1 MNFATIKAVHDDG
14 VTLAFD
20 DGSESQKH
28 YKVNSGVVFNAG
40 DRVRILEDN
49 GTYVVEYVVGRPIK
63 AITAGTASTAGS
75 ANKLSTARQIR
86 LTGDVEGTA
95 NFDGSANISISITS
109 LRTAKLKTPLPQM
122 TKRRI
127 YSYGHN
133 IIMLCGIRS
142 ARARAPS
149 WPTDKRRT
157 HDLQYY
163 PNRQPPIFDR

>member
-1 MNFATIKAVHDDG
+1 MNFATIKAVYDDG

-63 AITAGTASTAGS
+63 AINAGTASTAGS

-95 NFDGSANISISITS
+95 NFDGSANISISVSS
-109 LRTAKLKTPLPQM
+109 LRTATLK
-122 TKRRI
+122 
-127 YSYGHN
+127 N
-133 IIMLCGIRS
+133 
-142 ARARAPS
+142 APS
-149 WPTDKRRT
+149 PNDKNKDISLYAQYNNALYYRVGSNT
-157 HDLQYY
+157 LVKLQ
-163 PNRQPPIFDR
+163 NG

>member
-14 VTLAFD
+14 VTLVFD

-63 AITAGTASTAGS
+63 AINAGTANTAGS

-95 NFDGSANISISITS
+95 NFDGSANISISVSS
-109 LRTAKLKTPLPQM
+109 LRTAALKNAYSPNDKYKDISLYAQYNNALYFRVGSNALVKLQN
-122 TKRRI
+122 
-127 YSYGHN
+127 G
-133 IIMLCGIRS
+133 
-142 ARARAPS
+142 
-149 WPTDKRRT
+149 
-157 HDLQYY
+157 
-163 PNRQPPIFDR
+163 

>member
-1 MNFATIKAVHDDG
+1 MNFATIKAVYDDG

-63 AITAGTASTAGS
+63 AINAGTANTAGS
-75 ANKLSTARQIR
+75 ANKLSTARQIK

-95 NFDGSANISISITS
+95 NFDGSANISISVSS
-109 LRTAKLKTPLPQM
+109 LRTAALKNAYAPNDKNKDISLYAQYNNALYYRVGSNTLVKLQN
-122 TKRRI
+122 
-127 YSYGHN
+127 G
-133 IIMLCGIRS
+133 
-142 ARARAPS
+142 
-149 WPTDKRRT
+149 
-157 HDLQYY
+157 
-163 PNRQPPIFDR
+163 

>member
-1 MNFATIKAVHDDG
+1 MNFATIKAVYDDG

-63 AITAGTASTAGS
+63 AINAGTANTAGS

-95 NFDGSANISISITS
+95 DFDGSTNISIRVSS
-109 LRTAKLKTPLPQM
+109 LRTATLKNAYAPNDKNKDISLYAQYNNALYYRVGSNTLVKLQN
-122 TKRRI
+122 
-127 YSYGHN
+127 G
-133 IIMLCGIRS
+133 
-142 ARARAPS
+142 
-149 WPTDKRRT
+149 
-157 HDLQYY
+157 
-163 PNRQPPIFDR
+163 

>member
-1 MNFATIKAVHDDG
+1 MNFATIKAVYDDG

-63 AITAGTASTAGS
+63 AINAGTANTAGS

-95 NFDGSANISISITS
+95 NFDGSANISISVSS
-109 LRTAKLKTPLPQM
+109 LRTAALKNAYAPNDKNKDISLYAQYNNALYYRVGSNTLVKLQN
-122 TKRRI
+122 
-127 YSYGHN
+127 G
-133 IIMLCGIRS
+133 
-142 ARARAPS
+142 
-149 WPTDKRRT
+149 
-157 HDLQYY
+157 
-163 PNRQPPIFDR
+163 

>member
-14 VTLAFD
+14 VTLSFD

-40 DRVRILEDN
+40 DRVRILKDN

-63 AITAGTASTAGS
+63 AINAGS

-95 NFDGSANISISITS
+95 NFDGSANISISVSS
-109 LRTAKLKTPLPQM
+109 LRTAALKNAYAPNDKNKDISLYAQYNNALYYRVGSNTLVKLQN
-122 TKRRI
+122 
-127 YSYGHN
+127 G
-133 IIMLCGIRS
+133 
-142 ARARAPS
+142 
-149 WPTDKRRT
+149 
-157 HDLQYY
+157 
-163 PNRQPPIFDR
+163 

>member
-14 VTLAFD
+14 VTLSFD

-63 AITAGTASTAGS
+63 AINAGTANTAGS

-95 NFDGSANISISITS
+95 NFDGSANISISVSS
-109 LRTAKLKTPLPQM
+109 LRTAALKNAYAPNDKNKDISLYAKYNNALYYRVGSNTLVKLQN
-122 TKRRI
+122 
-127 YSYGHN
+127 G
-133 IIMLCGIRS
+133 
-142 ARARAPS
+142 
-149 WPTDKRRT
+149 
-157 HDLQYY
+157 
-163 PNRQPPIFDR
+163 

>member
-1 MNFATIKAVHDDG
+1 MNFATIKAVYDDG

-63 AITAGTASTAGS
+63 AINAGTANTAGS
-75 ANKLSTARQIR
+75 ADKLSTARQIR

-95 NFDGSANISISITS
+95 NFDGSANISISVSS
-109 LRTAKLKTPLPQM
+109 LRTAALKNAYAPNAKNMDISLYAQYNNALYYRVGSNSLVKLQN
-122 TKRRI
+122 
-127 YSYGHN
+127 G
-133 IIMLCGIRS
+133 
-142 ARARAPS
+142 
-149 WPTDKRRT
+149 
-157 HDLQYY
+157 
-163 PNRQPPIFDR
+163 

>member
-1 MNFATIKAVHDDG
+1 MNFATIKAVYDDG

-63 AITAGTASTAGS
+63 AINAGTASTAGS

-95 NFDGSANISISITS
+95 NFDGSANISISVSS
-109 LRTAKLKTPLPQM
+109 LRAAALKNAYAPNDKNKDISLYAQYNNALYYRVGSNTLVKLQN
-122 TKRRI
+122 
-127 YSYGHN
+127 G
-133 IIMLCGIRS
+133 
-142 ARARAPS
+142 
-149 WPTDKRRT
+149 
-157 HDLQYY
+157 
-163 PNRQPPIFDR
+163 

>member
-14 VTLAFD
+14 VTLSFD

-63 AITAGTASTAGS
+63 AINAGTANTAGS
-75 ANKLSTARQIR
+75 VNKLSTARQIR

-95 NFDGSANISISITS
+95 NFDGSANISISISS
-109 LRTAKLKTPLPQM
+109 LRTAALKNAYAPNDKNKDISLYAQYNNALYYRVGSNTLVKLQN
-122 TKRRI
+122 
-127 YSYGHN
+127 G
-133 IIMLCGIRS
+133 
-142 ARARAPS
+142 
-149 WPTDKRRT
+149 
-157 HDLQYY
+157 
-163 PNRQPPIFDR
+163 

>member
-1 MNFATIKAVHDDG
+1 MNFATIKAVYDDG

-63 AITAGTASTAGS
+63 AINAGTASTADS

-86 LTGDVEGTA
+86 LTGDVEGAA

-109 LRTAKLKTPLPQM
+109 LRTAKLKNA
-122 TKRRI
+122 
-127 YSYGHN
+127 Y
-133 IIMLCGIRS
+133 
-142 ARARAPS
+142 APN
-149 WPTDKRRT
+149 DKNKDISLYAQYNNALYYRVGSNSLVK
-157 HDLQYY
+157 LQ
-163 PNRQPPIFDR
+163 NG

>member
-14 VTLAFD
+14 VTLSFD

-63 AITAGTASTAGS
+63 AINAGTANTAGS
-75 ANKLSTARQIR
+75 ADKLSTARQIK

-95 NFDGSANISISITS
+95 NFDGSANISIRVSS
-109 LRTAKLKTPLPQM
+109 LRTAALKNAYAPNDKNKDISLYAQYNNALYYRVGSNTLVKLQN
-122 TKRRI
+122 
-127 YSYGHN
+127 G
-133 IIMLCGIRS
+133 
-142 ARARAPS
+142 
-149 WPTDKRRT
+149 
-157 HDLQYY
+157 
-163 PNRQPPIFDR
+163 

>member
-1 MNFATIKAVHDDG
+1 MNFATIKAVYDDG

-28 YKVNSGVVFNAG
+28 YRVNSGVVFNAG

-63 AITAGTASTAGS
+63 AINAGTANTAGS

-95 NFDGSANISISITS
+95 NFDGSTNISISVKS
-109 LRTAKLKTPLPQM
+109 LRTAALKNAYAPNDKNKDISLYAQYNNALYYRVGSNTLVKLQN
-122 TKRRI
+122 
-127 YSYGHN
+127 G
-133 IIMLCGIRS
+133 
-142 ARARAPS
+142 
-149 WPTDKRRT
+149 
-157 HDLQYY
+157 
-163 PNRQPPIFDR
+163 

>member
-1 MNFATIKAVHDDG
+1 MNFATIKAVYDDG

-28 YKVNSGVVFNAG
+28 YRVNSGVVFNAG

-63 AITAGTASTAGS
+63 AINAGTASTAGS

-95 NFDGSANISISITS
+95 NFDGSANISISVSS
-109 LRTAKLKTPLPQM
+109 LRTAALKNAYAPNDKNKDISLYAQYNNALYYRVGSNTLVKLQN
-122 TKRRI
+122 
-127 YSYGHN
+127 G
-133 IIMLCGIRS
+133 
-142 ARARAPS
+142 
-149 WPTDKRRT
+149 
-157 HDLQYY
+157 
-163 PNRQPPIFDR
+163 

>member
-14 VTLAFD
+14 VTLSFD

-63 AITAGTASTAGS
+63 AINAGTANTAGS
-75 ANKLSTARQIR
+75 ADKLSTARQIR

-95 NFDGSANISISITS
+95 NFDGSANISIRVSS
-109 LRTAKLKTPLPQM
+109 LRTAALKNAYAPNDKNKDISLYAQYNNALYYRVGSNTLVKLQN
-122 TKRRI
+122 
-127 YSYGHN
+127 G
-133 IIMLCGIRS
+133 
-142 ARARAPS
+142 
-149 WPTDKRRT
+149 
-157 HDLQYY
+157 
-163 PNRQPPIFDR
+163 

>member
-1 MNFATIKAVHDDG
+1 MNFATIKAVYDDG
-14 VTLAFD
+14 VTLSFD

-63 AITAGTASTAGS
+63 AINAGTANTAGS

-95 NFDGSANISISITS
+95 NFDGSANISISISS
-109 LRTAKLKTPLPQM
+109 LRTAALKNAYAPNDKNKDISLYAQYNNALYYRVGSNSLVKLQN
-122 TKRRI
+122 
-127 YSYGHN
+127 G
-133 IIMLCGIRS
+133 
-142 ARARAPS
+142 
-149 WPTDKRRT
+149 
-157 HDLQYY
+157 
-163 PNRQPPIFDR
+163 

>member
-14 VTLAFD
+14 VTLSFD

-63 AITAGTASTAGS
+63 AINAGTANTAGS
-75 ANKLSTARQIR
+75 ADKLSTARQIR

-109 LRTAKLKTPLPQM
+109 LRTTKLKNA
-122 TKRRI
+122 
-127 YSYGHN
+127 Y
-133 IIMLCGIRS
+133 
-142 ARARAPS
+142 APN
-149 WPTDKRRT
+149 DKNKDISLYAQYNNALYYRVGSNT
-157 HDLQYY
+157 LVKLQ
-163 PNRQPPIFDR
+163 NG

>member
-1 MNFATIKAVHDDG
+1 MNFATIKAVYDDG

-63 AITAGTASTAGS
+63 AINAGTASTAGS
-75 ANKLSTARQIR
+75 ANKLSAARQIR

-95 NFDGSANISISITS
+95 NFDGSANISISVSS
-109 LRTAKLKTPLPQM
+109 LRTAALKNAYAPNDKNKDISLYAQYNNALYYRVGSNTLVKLQN
-122 TKRRI
+122 
-127 YSYGHN
+127 G
-133 IIMLCGIRS
+133 
-142 ARARAPS
+142 
-149 WPTDKRRT
+149 
-157 HDLQYY
+157 
-163 PNRQPPIFDR
+163 

>member
-1 MNFATIKAVHDDG
+1 MNFATIKAVYDDG

-40 DRVRILEDN
+40 DRVRILEDS

-63 AITAGTASTAGS
+63 AINAGTASTAGS

-95 NFDGSANISISITS
+95 NFDGSANISISVSS
-109 LRTAKLKTPLPQM
+109 LRTAALKNAYAPNDKNKDISLYAQYNNALYYRVGSNTLVKLQN
-122 TKRRI
+122 
-127 YSYGHN
+127 G
-133 IIMLCGIRS
+133 
-142 ARARAPS
+142 
-149 WPTDKRRT
+149 
-157 HDLQYY
+157 
-163 PNRQPPIFDR
+163 

>member
-63 AITAGTASTAGS
+63 AITAGS
-75 ANKLSTARQIR
+75 ANKLSTARQIK
-86 LTGDVEGTA
+86 LTGDVDGTA

-109 LRTAKLKTPLPQM
+109 LRTAKLK
-122 TKRRI
+122 KR
-127 YSYGHN
+127 
-133 IIMLCGIRS
+133 LC
-142 ARARAPS
+142 P
-149 WPTDKRRT
+149 K
-157 HDLQYY
+157 
-163 PNRQPPIFDR
+163 

>member
-1 MNFATIKAVHDDG
+1 MNFATIKAVYDDG

-28 YKVNSGVVFNAG
+28 YRVNSGVVFNAG

-63 AITAGTASTAGS
+63 AINAGTANTAGS

-95 NFDGSANISISITS
+95 NFDGSANISISISS
-109 LRTAKLKTPLPQM
+109 LRTAALKNAYAPNDKNKDISLYAQYNNTLYYRVGSNTLVKLQN
-122 TKRRI
+122 
-127 YSYGHN
+127 G
-133 IIMLCGIRS
+133 
-142 ARARAPS
+142 
-149 WPTDKRRT
+149 
-157 HDLQYY
+157 
-163 PNRQPPIFDR
+163 

>member
-14 VTLAFD
+14 VTLSFD

-63 AITAGTASTAGS
+63 AINAGTANTADS

-95 NFDGSANISISITS
+95 NFDGSANISISVSS
-109 LRTAKLKTPLPQM
+109 LRTAVLKNAYAPNDQNKDISLYAQYNNALYYRVGSNTLVKLQN
-122 TKRRI
+122 
-127 YSYGHN
+127 G
-133 IIMLCGIRS
+133 
-142 ARARAPS
+142 
-149 WPTDKRRT
+149 
-157 HDLQYY
+157 
-163 PNRQPPIFDR
+163 

>member
-1 MNFATIKAVHDDG
+1 MNFATIKAVYDDG

-63 AITAGTASTAGS
+63 AINAGS
-75 ANKLSTARQIR
+75 ANKLSTARQIK

-109 LRTAKLKTPLPQM
+109 LRTAKLKNAFAPNDK
-122 TKRRI
+122 TKDIQLWAQYNNALWYRV
-127 YSYGHN
+127 GT
-133 IIMLCGIRS
+133 G
-142 ARARAPS
+142 
-149 WPTDKRRT
+149 TRT
-157 HDLQYY
+157 KLT
-163 PNRQPPIFDR
+163 NE

>member
-1 MNFATIKAVHDDG
+1 MNFATIKAVYDDG
-14 VTLAFD
+14 VTLSFD

-63 AITAGTASTAGS
+63 AINAGTANTAGS

-95 NFDGSANISISITS
+95 NFDGSANISISISS
-109 LRTAKLKTPLPQM
+109 LRTAALKNAYAPNDKNKDISLYAQYNNALYYRVGSNTLVKLQN
-122 TKRRI
+122 
-127 YSYGHN
+127 G
-133 IIMLCGIRS
+133 
-142 ARARAPS
+142 
-149 WPTDKRRT
+149 
-157 HDLQYY
+157 
-163 PNRQPPIFDR
+163 

>member
-1 MNFATIKAVHDDG
+1 MNFATIKAVYDDG

-40 DRVRILEDN
+40 DRVRILDDN

-63 AITAGTASTAGS
+63 AINAGTANTAGS

-95 NFDGSANISISITS
+95 NFDGSANISISVSS
-109 LRTAKLKTPLPQM
+109 LRTAALKNAYAPNDKNKDISLYAQYNNVLYYRVGSNTLVKLQN
-122 TKRRI
+122 
-127 YSYGHN
+127 G
-133 IIMLCGIRS
+133 
-142 ARARAPS
+142 
-149 WPTDKRRT
+149 
-157 HDLQYY
+157 
-163 PNRQPPIFDR
+163 

>member
-1 MNFATIKAVHDDG
+1 MNFATIKAVYDDG

-95 NFDGSANISISITS
+95 NFDGSANISISVSS
-109 LRTAKLKTPLPQM
+109 LRTAALKNAYAPNDKNKDISLYAQYNNALYYRVGSNSLVKLQN
-122 TKRRI
+122 
-127 YSYGHN
+127 G
-133 IIMLCGIRS
+133 
-142 ARARAPS
+142 
-149 WPTDKRRT
+149 
-157 HDLQYY
+157 
-163 PNRQPPIFDR
+163 

>member
-1 MNFATIKAVHDDG
+1 MNFATIKAVYDDG

-63 AITAGTASTAGS
+63 AITAGTASTADS

-95 NFDGSANISISITS
+95 NFDGSANISISVSS
-109 LRTAKLKTPLPQM
+109 LRTAALKNAYAPNDKNKDISLYAQYNNALYYRVGSNTLVKLQN
-122 TKRRI
+122 
-127 YSYGHN
+127 G
-133 IIMLCGIRS
+133 
-142 ARARAPS
+142 
-149 WPTDKRRT
+149 
-157 HDLQYY
+157 
-163 PNRQPPIFDR
+163 

>member
-1 MNFATIKAVHDDG
+1 MNFATIKAVYDDG

-28 YKVNSGVVFNAG
+28 YRVNSGVVFNAG

-63 AITAGTASTAGS
+63 AINAGTANTAGS

-95 NFDGSANISISITS
+95 NFDGSANISISISS
-109 LRTAKLKTPLPQM
+109 LRTAALKNAYAPNDKNKDISLYAQYNNALYYRVGSNSLVKLQN
-122 TKRRI
+122 
-127 YSYGHN
+127 S
-133 IIMLCGIRS
+133 
-142 ARARAPS
+142 
-149 WPTDKRRT
+149 
-157 HDLQYY
+157 
-163 PNRQPPIFDR
+163 

>member
-14 VTLAFD
+14 VTLSFD

-63 AITAGTASTAGS
+63 AINAGTANTAGS

-86 LTGDVEGTA
+86 LTGDVT
-95 NFDGSANISISITS
+95 GSASFSGAADANIAATCARSTAVKNAYRPTTS
-109 LRTAKLKTPLPQM
+109 SWDVYF
-122 TKRRI
+122 
-127 YSYGHN
+127 YSTGSGELYYKIGSSGALH
-133 IIMLCGIRS
+133 R
-142 ARARAPS
+142 
-149 WPTDKRRT
+149 
-157 HDLQYY
+157 LQ
-163 PNRQPPIFDR
+163 NA

>member
-1 MNFATIKAVHDDG
+1 MNFATIKAVYDDG

-28 YKVNSGVVFNAG
+28 YRVNSGVVFNAG

-63 AITAGTASTAGS
+63 AINAGTANTAGS

-95 NFDGSANISISITS
+95 NFDGSANISISVSS
-109 LRTAKLKTPLPQM
+109 LRTAALKNAYAPNDKNKDISLYAQYNNVLYYRVGSNSRVKLQN
-122 TKRRI
+122 
-127 YSYGHN
+127 G
-133 IIMLCGIRS
+133 
-142 ARARAPS
+142 
-149 WPTDKRRT
+149 
-157 HDLQYY
+157 
-163 PNRQPPIFDR
+163 

>member
-1 MNFATIKAVHDDG
+1 MNFATIKAVYDDG

-28 YKVNSGVVFNAG
+28 YRVNSGVVFNAG

-63 AITAGTASTAGS
+63 AINAGTANTAGS

-95 NFDGSANISISITS
+95 NFDGSANISISISS
-109 LRTAKLKTPLPQM
+109 LRTAALKNAYAPNAKNMDISLYAQYTNALYYRVGSNTLVKLQN
-122 TKRRI
+122 
-127 YSYGHN
+127 G
-133 IIMLCGIRS
+133 
-142 ARARAPS
+142 
-149 WPTDKRRT
+149 
-157 HDLQYY
+157 
-163 PNRQPPIFDR
+163 